1 MQYTKERLDITS
13 LIFEQV
19 NQICSVI
26 DMNSTNGKK
35 VTVIDDLTFN
45 QGARG
50 SNPRWLTKRDK
61 QAETSLFV
69 SFYSTNK

>member
-45 QGARG
+45 QGAKG
-50 SNPRWLTKRDK
+50 FESPMAHHEKT
-61 QAETSLFV
+61 A
-69 SFYSTNK
+69 